1 MKTSVNNLNKYI
13 DHTLLK
19 ANATLND
26 IEILIEEAKKF
37 QFKAVC
43 LNPYWVKTAADLLKD
58 SNILICT
65 VIGFPLGATT
75 LESKVFETKD
85 ALNNGADEIDMVI
98 NIGALKDKNYSYVLK
113 EIKEVVKAAD
123 GKTVKVIIEIA
134 LLTEEE
140 IIKASQLVVK
150 AGANFVKTSTGFS
163 TSGATIS
170 AVKLIKATVL
180 DKSFIKAA
188 GGIKNQAMMR
198 AMIEA
203 GADRIGTSSGVALIK
218 DENSTDKY

>member
-1 MKTSVNNLNKYI
+1 MKTSVNNLNQYI

-98 NIGALKDKNYSYVLK
+98 NIGALKDQNYSYVLK

>member
-1 MKTSVNNLNKYI
+1 MKTSVNNLNQYI